1 MSINNKNILGI
12 TLARG
17 GSKGISKK
25 NLSKIG
31 EKRLID
37 YTIEEAKKSKYIDRY
52 IVSTDSEEIAS
63 HCKKKNIDIPF
74 LRPAALATDKASS
87 TDALK
92 HATAFCEKQDS
103 IVFEIVVELM
113 CTNPFKD
120 VNDIDNCIEL
130 LEKND
135 AESVIGVSLVEEYH
149 PARLKKI
156 ENGKL
161 YDFCVPELSGRRQDL
176 RPKAYIRN
184 GSIYALSRDYLMH
197 KSLRFG
203 GENSYGYIMPP
214 EKSINIDTPYDL
226 ELANIILKK

>member
-1 MSINNKNILGI
+1 MSINNKKILGI

-31 EKRLID
+31 EKKLID
-37 YTIEEAKKSKYIDRY
+37 YTIDEAKKSKYIDRY
-52 IVSTDSEEIAS
+52 IISTDSEEIAS
-63 HCKKKNIDIPF
+63 HCKEKNVDIPF
-74 LRPAALATDKASS
+74 LRPAYLSTDKASS

-92 HATAFCEKQDS
+92 HATEFCEKQDS
-103 IVFEIVVELM
+103 LNYEIIIELM

-120 VNDIDNCIEL
+120 VKDIDNCIEL
-130 LEKND
+130 LEKYN

-149 PARLKKI
+149 PARLKKLI
-156 ENGKL
+156 NGKIH
-161 YDFCVPELSGRRQDL
+161 DFCVPELSGRRQDL

-184 GSIYALSRDYLMH
+184 GSIYALNRDYLMY
-197 KSLRFG
+197 KNLRFG
-203 GENSYGYIMPP
+203 GDNSYGYKMPP

-226 ELANIILKK
+226 ELAKIILRK